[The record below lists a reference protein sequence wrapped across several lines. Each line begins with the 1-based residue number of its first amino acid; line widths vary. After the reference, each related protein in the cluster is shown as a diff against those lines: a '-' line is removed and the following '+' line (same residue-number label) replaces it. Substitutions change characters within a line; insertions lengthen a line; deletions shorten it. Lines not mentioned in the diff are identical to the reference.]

1 MRTKTLLAA
10 AAIVAAGI
18 ASSMAQSNV
27 YSLNV
32 VGYVNKSFQAGL
44 YTLVSSP
51 LKNGANTLKDLIPN
65 PPDNTIVQR
74 WSVAAQDLDVVIPTY
89 VAGSGNWVPNPV
101 ILPGEGFF
109 VVNGDGSGSF
119 TNTFVGEVQQGSI
132 TNAIAGNSAYQAIG
146 SPVPIGGNIATVLS
160 GYVASDNDIIQTWNV
175 PAQDLD
181 VAIPT
186 YVAGSGTW
194 IPDATIG
201 VADGFFLVRADPG
214 VNWVR
219 NFTVQ

>member
-1 MRTKTLLAA
+1 MRTKLLLTAAVLAA
-10 AAIVAAGI
+10 GVASTI
-18 ASSMAQSNV
+18 AQSNV

-32 VGYVNKSFQAGL
+32 VGYVNKSFDAGL

-65 PPDNTIVQR
+65 PPDNTIIQR
-74 WSVAAQDLDVVIPTY
+74 WNVGLQDLDPVVPTY
-89 VAGSGNWVPNPV
+89 VAGSASWVPNPV

-109 VVNGDGSGSF
+109 VVSGAPSGTF

-146 SPVPIGGNIATVLS
+146 SPVPIGGNIQTVLS
-160 GYVASDNDIIQTWNV
+160 GYVPSDNDIIQLWNV

-181 VAIPT
+181 PVVPT
-186 YVAGSGTW
+186 YVEASAQW
-194 IPDATIG
+194 IPNANFN
-201 VADGFFLVRADPG
+201 VADGFFLVRANPG

>member
-1 MRTKTLLAA
+1 MRTKTLVAA
-10 AAIVAAGI
+10 AAFVAAGI

-32 VGYVNKSFQAGL
+32 VGYVNKTFDAGL

-51 LKNGANTLKDLIPN
+51 LMNGGNTLKDLIPT

-74 WSVAAQDLDVVIPTY
+74 WNVAAQDLDVVVPTY

-109 VVNGDGSGSF
+109 VVNGNPSGTY
-119 TNTFVGEVQQGSI
+119 TNTFVGEVKQGTTTI
-132 TNAIAGNSAYQAIG
+132 AIAGNSAYQAIG
-146 SPVPIGGNIATVLS
+146 SPVPIGGNITNVLA
-160 GYVASDNDIIQTWNV
+160 GYVPSDNDILQIWNV

-181 VAIPT
+181 ATVPT
-186 YVAGSGTW
+186 YVA
-194 IPDATIG
+194 ATG
-201 VADGFFLVRADPG
+201 LWVPSVNFAVAEGFFLVRASAG